1 MPARSTARTDTDALF
16 KLPLEEFTS
25 ARNAL
30 VAQLK
35 KAGKRA
41 EADEV
46 KALTKP
52 SVSAW
57 AVNQLY
63 WRHGDLFGR
72 LLKTGDRLRKA
83 GQLTSDATRDAA
95 HERRELVTALA
106 GIAADLLRD
115 GNNGATHVVRRV
127 ASTLEALSSYGS
139 LAGAPAAGRLS
150 DDVEPPGFEALAGIV
165 PSKAPAKPARRAE
178 PSGAASSNAKNER
191 KRLLAEAKAAVRT
204 AEKTLRAARNE
215 AERAATKE
223 SAAAKSAKSTEDQRA
238 RLEKQLARAA
248 ADAATAR
255 KVAGDAAAK
264 AAAATRALEGAE
276 LALEQA
282 RLRLEQLNDVRG

>member
-1 MPARSTARTDTDALF
+1 MTARSTARTDTDALF

-25 ARNAL
+25 ARKTL

-35 KAGKRA
+35 KAGQRA

-72 LLKTGDRLRKA
+72 LIKTGDRLRKA
-83 GQLTSDATRDAA
+83 GQFPSDATRDAIN
-95 HERRELVTALA
+95 ERRELVTALA
-106 GIAADLLRD
+106 GIAADLLGD

-139 LAGAPAAGRLS
+139 LAGAPVAGRLS

-165 PSKAPAKPARRAE
+165 PSRAPTKPARRAE
-178 PSGAASSNAKNER
+178 AGGTASGSAKSER
-191 KRLLAEAKAAVRT
+191 KRLVTEAKAAVRA
-204 AEKTLRAARNE
+204 AEKTLSAARKE
-215 AERAATKE
+215 A
-223 SAAAKSAKSTEDQRA
+223 S
-238 RLEKQLARAA
+238 
-248 ADAATAR
+248 DAA
-255 KVAGDAAAK
+255 VK
-264 AAAATRALEGAE
+264 AAAATRALEDAE
-276 LALEQA
+276 LALERA
-282 RLRLEQLNDVRG
+282 RRRLQQLNDARG